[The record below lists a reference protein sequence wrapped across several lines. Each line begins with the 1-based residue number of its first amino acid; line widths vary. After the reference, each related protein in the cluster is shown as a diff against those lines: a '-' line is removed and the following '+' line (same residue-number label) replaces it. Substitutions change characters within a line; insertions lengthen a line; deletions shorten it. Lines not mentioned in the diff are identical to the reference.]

1 MARLTGINVQGT
13 FPYANDLMEAP
24 YTDGIIGGG
33 LNANYMMGTP
43 DHAAGNTELLT
54 NQGTM
59 IDGGMKDSS
68 ITYVNC
74 NRIWYPIFAG
84 DF

>member
-1 MARLTGINVQGT
+1 MSGVVVVTGT

-24 YTDGIIGGG
+24 YTDGLIGGG
-33 LNANYMMGTP
+33 LNVGFMIPPP
-43 DHAAGNTELLT
+43 DQTIGNNALLK

-59 IDGGMKDSS
+59 IPGGIKDSS
-68 ITYVNC
+68 LTYVYC